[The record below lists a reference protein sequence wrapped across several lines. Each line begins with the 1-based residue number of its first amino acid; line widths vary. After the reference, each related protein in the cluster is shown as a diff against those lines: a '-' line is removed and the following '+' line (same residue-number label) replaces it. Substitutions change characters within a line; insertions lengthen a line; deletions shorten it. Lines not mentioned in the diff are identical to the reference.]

1 MPKALHLLESAG
13 PETLKLARQA
23 FDEAWQAI
31 EGNYGESPLVE
42 SVRLRLASY
51 ILRLISEGERDLAK
65 VRDGAIAGIAR
76 DEQPLKFDPTK
87 RK

>member
-31 EGNYGESPLVE
+31 KGNYGNSTLVE
-42 SVRLRLASY
+42 SVRLRLATY
-51 ILRLISEGERDLAK
+51 VLRLIREGERDGSK

-76 DEQPLKFDPTK
+76 DEQPLKFDLSK